1 MEVSWLWLCV
11 KKKEIWLRSRY
22 MVWRVS
28 KSVLTSV
35 KAELWLNLKGTPE
48 AVSQILAS
56 VWDSD
61 ASEWLYQ
68 SSLPRSLH
76 QTELHFIPNHNKIWF
91 LNADNHTSKFFLS
104 EFRLKSDRNL
114 VKWTNKSDILGY
126 LTDRTRLSRD
136 LETAF
141 TSVSWV

>member
-11 KKKEIWLRSRY
+11 KKNEIWLRSRY

-28 KSVLTSV
+28 KSMLTSV
-35 KAELWLNLKGTPE
+35 KAELWLNLKLCHRFWLRFGIVMLLNDSIKVPLPGHYTKQ
-48 AVSQILAS
+48 SCTSFQITTKSYFWMLT
-56 VWDSD
+56 VTH
-61 ASEWLYQ
+61 L
-68 SSLPRSLH
+68 
-76 QTELHFIPNHNKIWF
+76 I
-91 LNADNHTSKFFLS
+91 FFLS

-126 LTDRTRLSRD
+126 LTDRTLLSRD